1 VINEQDSRLISRADR
16 IAGKLSRLSG
26 ADQSFSVFG
35 SISHQYRLAPTLPI
49 RAVQE
54 YEEQRGVQLPAEY
67 RLFVTRIG
75 RGGAGPYYG
84 LFSLNGRDP
93 EDITDFDRIRR
104 PFLWTQAFNPYNWE
118 DACSRKG
125 VWCDDD
131 CEEGERPQVI
141 LSVPGALY
149 ICHYGCAI
157 RFFLIVNGTCFGEVW
172 RDSQA
177 DDRGIMPE
185 CDSNGRHLCFFDWY
199 ENWLDSGIAARA
211 DLLSP

>member
-1 VINEQDSRLISRADR
+1 MINEQDSRLISRADR

-35 SISHQYRLAPTLPI
+35 SISHQYCLAPTLPI

-54 YEEQRGVQLPAEY
+54 YEEQLGVQLPVEY

-84 LFSLNGRDP
+84 LFSLNGQDP
-93 EDITDFDRIRR
+93 EDITDFDQIRR
-104 PFLWTQAFNPYNWE
+104 PFLWT
-118 DACSRKG
+118 
-125 VWCDDD
+125 
-131 CEEGERPQVI
+131 QVI

-149 ICHYGCAI
+149 ICHYGYAI
-157 RFFLIVNGTCFGEVW
+157 RFFLIVNGTCFGEIVNGTCFGEEW

-177 DDRGIMPE
+177 DDRGIMPD
-185 CDSNGRHLCFFDWY
+185 CDSNGRHLGFFDWY
-199 ENWLDSGIAARA
+199 ENWLDSGIAAQA
-211 DLLSP
+211 DRLSP